1 MIRKKFSHLR
11 KKINSK
17 ILIGKEKAKAV
28 FSRRNRTLFIKG
40 FCIGASGP
48 LFSALPASAR
58 DDITRGYNNGTR
70 SKSVKYVVENEL
82 GPQIARDAKF
92 HALYPSTEITKSSV
106 AAAIV
111 SLMTTNSALYIGIAS
126 GLIIG
131 VLVFKLQNQYLI
143 SRVKHVKK

>member
-58 DDITRGYNNGTR
+58 DDIPLPSQPQRLINVETIR
-70 SKSVKYVVENEL
+70 SKQSL
-82 GPQIARDAKF
+82 WAAG
-92 HALYPSTEITKSSV
+92 LYFGFPIFCGLISGYFVSTYIRGFQKTKCMNLITKYESF
-106 AAAIV
+106 
-111 SLMTTNSALYIGIAS
+111 N
-126 GLIIG
+126 
-131 VLVFKLQNQYLI
+131 K
-143 SRVKHVKK
+143 